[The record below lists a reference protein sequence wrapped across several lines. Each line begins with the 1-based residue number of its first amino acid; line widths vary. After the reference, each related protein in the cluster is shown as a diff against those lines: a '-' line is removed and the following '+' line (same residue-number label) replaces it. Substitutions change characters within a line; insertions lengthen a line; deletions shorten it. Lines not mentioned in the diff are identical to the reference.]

1 MRRVPV
7 GTGGTGSEEEN
18 MTETPN
24 RDTAPDTASTSATS
38 PAEVGSRLLRYL
50 PLITTLHFLIGLPA
64 LIASLALA
72 YFAFVQADATQKMQ
86 TGGVM
91 PFVTFGTSN
100 GDEQGNRDIALT
112 LTNNGVGPAILGPIE
127 IRYEGK
133 PITTPVDLLRTCCT
147 ENDARPLRFST
158 SPSTGIAVRPG
169 ETIEFVSFPY
179 TPASDKVWQTFNRER
194 WKLEV
199 RACYCSIF
207 NDCWVTKGMQGLPK
221 AVNTCPA
228 DWTLYREDA
237 GNRIG
242 GIGAP

>member
-1 MRRVPV
+1 
-7 GTGGTGSEEEN
+7 

-24 RDTAPDTASTSATS
+24 RDEEPGPAPS
-38 PAEVGSRLLRYL
+38 PAAEVGSRLLRYL
-50 PLITTLHFLIGLPA
+50 PLITIAHFLIGLPA

-86 TGGVM
+86 TGGAM

-100 GDEQGNRDIALT
+100 GDEEGNQDIALT

-133 PITTPVDLLRTCCT
+133 PVKTPIDLLRACCT
-147 ENDARPLRFST
+147 QTEARALTFST

-169 ETIEFVSFPY
+169 ETIEFVSFPR
-179 TPASDKVWQTFNRER
+179 TPASEKVWQTFNRER
-194 WKLEV
+194 WKLKV

-207 NDCWVTKGMQGLPK
+207 NDCWITEGMQGLPK
-221 AVNTCPA
+221 AVNKCPA
-228 DWTLYREDA
+228 DWSLYREDA
-237 GNRIG
+237 GNRIAG
-242 GIGAP
+242 VDTN

>member
-1 MRRVPV
+1 MP
-7 GTGGTGSEEEN
+7 N
-18 MTETPN
+18 TPD
-24 RDTAPDTASTSATS
+24 RDTVPQPAPAMA
-38 PAEVGSRLLRYL
+38 AEVGSRFLRYL
-50 PLITTLHFLIGLPA
+50 PIITIAHFVIGLPA

-100 GDEQGNRDIALT
+100 GDEEGNQDIALT

-133 PITTPVDLLRTCCT
+133 PIATPLDLLKACCT
-147 ENDARPLRFST
+147 SAEPRGIRFST

-169 ETIEFVSFPY
+169 ETIEFVNFPR
-179 TPASDKVWQTFNRER
+179 TPSSEEVWQTLNKER
-194 WKLEV
+194 WKLKV

-207 NDCWVTKGMQGLPK
+207 NDCWVTEGMQGLPR
-221 AVNTCPA
+221 AVNKCPA

-237 GNRIG
+237 GNRIAQG
-242 GIGAP
+242 DSQ

>member
-1 MRRVPV
+1 
-7 GTGGTGSEEEN
+7 

-24 RDTAPDTASTSATS
+24 RDAPEGAAAPTPSA
-38 PAEVGSRLLRYL
+38 AEIGSRFLRYL
-50 PLITTLHFLIGLPA
+50 PLITIAHFLIGLPA

-72 YFAFVQADATQKMQ
+72 WFAFVQADATQKMQ

-100 GDEQGNRDIALT
+100 GDAEGNQDIALT

-133 PITTPVDLLRTCCT
+133 PMTTPIDLLRTCCT
-147 ENDARPLRFST
+147 KSETQALRFST

-169 ETIEFVSFPY
+169 ETIEFVSFPR
-179 TPASDKVWQTFNRER
+179 TPQSEGVWQTFNKER
-194 WKLEV
+194 WKLKV

-207 NDCWVTKGMQGLPK
+207 NDCWVTEGMQGLPK
-221 AVNTCPA
+221 AVNKCPA
-228 DWTLYREDA
+228 NWSLYREDA
-237 GNRIG
+237 GNRIAG
-242 GIGAP
+242 VDTD

>member
-1 MRRVPV
+1 MP
-7 GTGGTGSEEEN
+7 N
-18 MTETPN
+18 MSDHDTPPQS
-24 RDTAPDTASTSATS
+24 APSA
-38 PAEVGSRLLRYL
+38 AANVGSRFLRYL
-50 PLITTLHFLIGLPA
+50 PFITAAHFLIGLPA

-100 GDEQGNRDIALT
+100 GDAEGNQDIALS

-133 PITTPVDLLRTCCT
+133 PITTPLDLLEKCCT
-147 ENDARPLRFST
+147 ESEPRGLRFST

-169 ETIEFVSFPY
+169 ETVEFVSLPR
-179 TPASDKVWQTFNRER
+179 TPATEAVWQALNKER
-194 WKLEV
+194 WKLKV

-207 NDCWVTKGMQGLPK
+207 NDCWITEGMQGLPRP
-221 AVNTCPA
+221 VNKCPA
-228 DWTLYREDA
+228 DWTLYRENA
-237 GNRIG
+237 GNRIA
-242 GIGAP
+242 GINAQ

>member
-1 MRRVPV
+1 M
-7 GTGGTGSEEEN
+7 S
-18 MTETPN
+18 ETPN
-24 RDTAPDTASTSATS
+24 RDAAPEPAPAS
-38 PAEVGSRLLRYL
+38 PAAAAGSRLLRYL
-50 PLITTLHFLIGLPA
+50 PLITVAHFLIGLPA

-100 GDEQGNRDIALT
+100 GDEEGNQDIALT

-133 PITTPVDLLRTCCT
+133 PITTPVDLLRACCT
-147 ENDARPLRFST
+147 ESEARALRFST

-169 ETIEFVSFPY
+169 ETIEFVSFPR
-179 TPASDKVWQTFNRER
+179 TPASEKVWQTFNKER

-199 RACYCSIF
+199 RSCYCSIF
-207 NDCWVTKGMQGLPK
+207 NDCWITEGMQGLPK
-221 AVNTCPA
+221 AVNKCPA
-228 DWTLYREDA
+228 DWSLYREDA
-237 GNRIG
+237 GNRIAG
-242 GIGAP
+242 VDPK

>member
-1 MRRVPV
+1 
-7 GTGGTGSEEEN
+7 

-24 RDTAPDTASTSATS
+24 RDREPAPAPSA
-38 PAEVGSRLLRYL
+38 AEAGSRLLRYL

-72 YFAFVQADATQKMQ
+72 YFAFIQADATQKMQ

-100 GDEQGNRDIALT
+100 GDEQGNRDITLT

-127 IRYEGK
+127 IRYKGK
-133 PITTPVDLLRTCCT
+133 PIATPVDLLRTCCT
-147 ENDARPLRFST
+147 AGDASPLRFST

-169 ETIEFVSFPY
+169 ETIEFVSFPH
-179 TPASDKVWQTFNRER
+179 TPASDPIWQAFNKER

-199 RACYCSIF
+199 RACYCSIY
-207 NDCWVTKGMQGLPK
+207 NDCWVTEGMQGLPK
-221 AVNTCPA
+221 AVTKCPA

-237 GNRIG
+237 GNRIA
-242 GIGAP
+242 GIGKL

>member
-1 MRRVPV
+1 M
-7 GTGGTGSEEEN
+7 S
-18 MTETPN
+18 ETPN
-24 RDTAPDTASTSATS
+24 RDVAPEPGVSA
-38 PAEVGSRLLRYL
+38 PGAAAIGSRFLRYL
-50 PLITTLHFLIGLPA
+50 PFITIAHFLIGLPA

-86 TGGVM
+86 SGGVM

-100 GDEQGNRDIALT
+100 GDKDGNQDISLS

-133 PITTPVDLLRTCCT
+133 PITTPLDLLTACCT
-147 ENDARPLRFST
+147 KTQARAVRLST

-169 ETIEFVSFPY
+169 ETIEFVSLPR
-179 TPASDKVWQTFNRER
+179 TPASEEVWQTFNKER

-207 NDCWVTKGMQGLPK
+207 NDCWVTEGMQGLPK
-221 AVNTCPA
+221 AVNKCPA
-228 DWTLYREDA
+228 NWSLYREDA
-237 GNRIG
+237 RNRIT
-242 GIGAP
+242 GADAQ